1 MTADYTDPSSVL
13 PPSVK
18 REVERAAD
26 AMRGT
31 LRDLG
36 EKGREVLEREKE
48 RAVELE
54 EGFEMYVQDHPIR
67 SMLIAAGV
75 GVFIGALICKR

>member
-1 MTADYTDPSSVL
+1 MSANYPDPSEVL
-13 PPSVK
+13 PAAQ

-26 AMRGT
+26 AVRGK

-36 EKGREVLEREKE
+36 DKGRDYLAREKE

-54 EGFEMYVQDHPIR
+54 EDLEIYVQDHPIR

-75 GVFIGALICKR
+75 GVVVGALICRR